1 MSCLVIQD
9 YNVSSVV
16 SRGTSH
22 AGGTRPDSYA
32 MAPVPPATSPETKN
46 RKSAE
51 SIRRASPAHSANK
64 TPLGDSANFTD
75 LQDKLHKLWV

>member
-1 MSCLVIQD
+1 M
-9 YNVSSVV
+9 V

-22 AGGTRPDSYA
+22 AGGTRPESYG
-32 MAPVPPATSPETKN
+32 MAPVPPTTSPETKN

-64 TPLGDSANFTD
+64 TPLGESGNFSD
-75 LQDKLHKLWV
+75 IQERLHKM